1 MKFTPS
7 SSTNLHGKSDAPM
20 SLKIYVSAGPP
31 IGYLRFTRFVSGI
44 GPTWSTTILR
54 SWKCSK
60 ELETI
65 LKFHI
70 ILFCFFAFLMALIVW
85 LWLWAP
91 SVVLSGAWAHLSVFL
106 SLLLYKS
113 RSILFIMRVKT
124 RSQYLCGFAP

>member
-1 MKFTPS
+1 
-7 SSTNLHGKSDAPM
+7 M

-54 SWKCSK
+54 GWKCSK

-70 ILFCFFAFLMALIVW
+70 ILFCFLAFFGGFD
-85 LWLWAP
+85 
-91 SVVLSGAWAHLSVFL
+91 SVVVVVGF
-106 SLLLYKS
+106 K
-113 RSILFIMRVKT
+113 
-124 RSQYLCGFAP
+124 CGT